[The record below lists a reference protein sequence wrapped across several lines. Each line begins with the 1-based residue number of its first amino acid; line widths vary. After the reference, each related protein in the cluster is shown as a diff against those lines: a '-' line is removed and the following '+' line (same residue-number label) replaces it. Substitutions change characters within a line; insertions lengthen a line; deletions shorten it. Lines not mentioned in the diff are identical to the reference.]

1 MPTKRELAKRE
12 LAKSAADE
20 LALNAAWTVLRLHD
34 IPDGLLGVFYMESI
48 KTFVL
53 HYEEEGCPYAEWV
66 RVPIPSLE
74 RLPVDVLEEA
84 AERLAKRIAIT
95 RRRFV
100 DPRRN
105 LEA

>member
-1 MPTKRELAKRE
+1 MPTKRELAKRA

-20 LALNAAWTVLRLHD
+20 LALNAAWAVLRLHD
-34 IPDGLLGVFYMESI
+34 IPDGLLGVFYMQTIEA
-48 KTFVL
+48 FVL
-53 HYEEEGCPYAEWV
+53 HYEEEDCPYTEWV
-66 RVPIPSLE
+66 RVPIPNLE

-84 AERLAKRIAIT
+84 AQRLVKRIAIT

>member
-20 LALNAAWTVLRLHD
+20 LALNAAWVVLRAHS
-34 IPDGLLGVFYMESI
+34 IPDGLLGVFYLESQE
-48 KTFVL
+48 TFVL

-66 RVPIPSLE
+66 RVPIPNLE
-74 RLPVDVLEEA
+74 LLPVDVLTEA

-100 DPRRN
+100 DPRKN